1 MRSMKMVMGI
11 VALAMVAGN
20 ACVQDA
26 GAQEERRMPVSLP
39 SNTLSTPGFS
49 LAFPENWQAKRITKG
64 MVSAS
69 SVPDATPQA
78 SADVYY
84 YVLPEK
90 ASPRAVKRFHE
101 RQKKHSVKSYI
112 DKREAKIAKWKSKF
126 KKVSLDNNISVE
138 QFDMEILQRSPAYK
152 KKKTPVCRF
161 FRLYHAPRAEVHITY
176 SERGKCES
184 SRDGF
189 DKFINNLRWN

>member
-1 MRSMKMVMGI
+1 MRSMKMAVGI
-11 VALAMVAGN
+11 AVLAFIAGG
-20 ACVQDA
+20 AV
-26 GAQEERRMPVSLP
+26 AQEKHHTPVPLP
-39 SNTLSTPGFS
+39 SNILSTPDFS
-49 LAFPENWQAKRITKG
+49 LSFPENWQAKRITKG

-69 SVPDATPQA
+69 SQPDATPQA

-84 YVLPEK
+84 FVLPEK
-90 ASPRAVKRFHE
+90 ASQRAIKRFHE

-112 DKREAKIAKWKSKF
+112 DKRESRTNKWKSKF
-126 KKVSLDNNISVE
+126 TKVNLDNNISVE

-184 SRDGF
+184 SRGGF
-189 DKFINNLRWN
+189 DKFISGLKWN